1 MKEVLKT
8 IILNKYF
15 IVFLVA
21 VIGACSI
28 YFLGNDNPIEEISE
42 EIIKQETGL
51 DIDLS
56 PNTPENAKEDL
67 SFLTKDRRY
76 K

>member
-21 VIGACSI
+21 VIGFGSI
-28 YFLGNDNPIEEISE
+28 YFLGNDNSIEEISE

-56 PNTPENAKEDL
+56 PNAPEKSKEDL
-67 SFLTKDRRY
+67 SFITKHRRY
-76 K
+76 R